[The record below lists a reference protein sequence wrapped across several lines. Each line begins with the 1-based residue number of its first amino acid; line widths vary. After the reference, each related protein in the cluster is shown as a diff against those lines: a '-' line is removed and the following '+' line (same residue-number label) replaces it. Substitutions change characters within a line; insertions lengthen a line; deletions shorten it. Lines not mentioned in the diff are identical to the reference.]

1 MCGVNTGV
9 CVSLLPVPLGTWCLR
24 SAAQCRIS
32 YLTGDT
38 AASDSEP
45 GWMQCRAIHA
55 HKHRASLSSPPPIQ
69 HRHVMLNIPT
79 QTLSHCSQRDYANLQ
94 QKNNPS
100 VHTYRWWKEL
110 QTESF
115 HLFLIL
121 NSLSQESEMYR
132 YVIHVPAGDL
142 WSRTLT
148 DTFAQT
154 EHALLSFS
162 LYLWHTEDYWNA
174 MMPIPLF
181 LFEDFWCLQAVHY
194 EGMDRLAFR
203 WYLQHDEK
211 CEIFKLVERFKQ
223 KIHLTS
229 YHHDFYITLTQKPG
243 KNRGGQIPNKMSFI
257 YSNIHYRLKVWNW

>member
-38 AASDSEP
+38 AASDSEL
-45 GWMQCRAIHA
+45 GWMQCRAIHI

-69 HRHVMLNIPT
+69 HRTNMLNIPT

-94 QKNNPS
+94 HKDNPS

-110 QTESF
+110 QTEIF
-115 HLFLIL
+115 HLFLTL

-154 EHALLSFS
+154 EHALLSFKES
-162 LYLWHTEDYWNA
+162 LPMAHW
-174 MMPIPLF
+174 
-181 LFEDFWCLQAVHY
+181 
-194 EGMDRLAFR
+194 RL
-203 WYLQHDEK
+203 LKCHDA
-211 CEIFKLVERFKQ
+211 
-223 KIHLTS
+223 
-229 YHHDFYITLTQKPG
+229 ITLIFVWGFLMFTGSPSWG
-243 KNRGGQIPNKMSFI
+243 DGQVSI
-257 YSNIHYRLKVWNW
+257 